1 MMKSKLPQNI
11 KSKLEEQKDQ
21 TDEWTVETFRKKLK
35 RYITTQEAG
44 NQELWLYHSTNENIF
59 RANANSSNLSDSRM
73 RYTGEDLMLN
83 ELSLPHKFSKCIVC
97 DGRNWSNEWRIFQDV
112 FSRKRRLK
120 KRCFICLKEGHL
132 AKECKLQNQVCVHCA
147 EKKKHHRSLYPKTFA
162 VTKTPGAGRNESG
175 KKNHSTRTQSC
186 CSWIENIY
194 TNCPCNGWNWWNTVQ
209 WRNNNIHGYWKSTN
223 MYHQGV
229 LRQLTAE
236 DSWNT
241 RILSLH
247 LRK

>member
-1 MMKSKLPQNI
+1 MKSKLPQNI

-83 ELSLPHKFSKCIVC
+83 ELSLPHKSSKCIVC
-97 DGRNWSNEWRIFQDV
+97 DGKNWSNEWRIFQDV

-147 EKKKHHRSLYPKTFA
+147 EKKKHHRSVYPKTFD

-175 KKNHSTRTQSC
+175 KKKSFH
-186 CSWIENIY
+186 
-194 TNCPCNGWNWWNTVQ
+194 TNT
-209 WRNNNIHGYWKSTN
+209 T
-223 MYHQGV
+223 
-229 LRQLTAE
+229 LLQL
-236 DSWNT
+236 N
-241 RILSLH
+241 
-247 LRK
+247 RKYLYKLPL